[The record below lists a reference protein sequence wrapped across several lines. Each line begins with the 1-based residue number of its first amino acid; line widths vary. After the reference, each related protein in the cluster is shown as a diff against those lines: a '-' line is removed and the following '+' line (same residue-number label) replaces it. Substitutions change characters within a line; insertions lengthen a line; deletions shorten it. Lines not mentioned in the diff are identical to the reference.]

1 MLTPYSLFLLSGGND
16 NLEVQRC
23 ANYTFIILRQQT
35 FTVKKNFYHPLFIGL
50 IIILPKNIIDILILV
65 YKIFYKFYYI
75 FFL

>member
-35 FTVKKNFYHPLFIGL
+35 FTVKKNFLSLFIYWHYD
-50 IIILPKNIIDILILV
+50 IIT
-65 YKIFYKFYYI
+65 
-75 FFL
+75 